1 MSAILAIGESG
12 VGKSAAMEN
21 LDPATTVIITPNNK
35 QLPFPGAAAKY
46 SKARNNLF
54 LLQTFKAVGETIDLI
69 NKAPNIKT
77 LILEDFTHYM
87 SKDVMDRAADK
98 GYEKW
103 TELAVKI
110 YNQMILK
117 ITTQLRPDLDA
128 ILIAHV
134 STTSDAAGN
143 MEIGLQTAGKLLD
156 NSIKIPSYFTYVFH
170 GVINFEGDEP
180 RYWFQTNRDNV
191 RLAKTPKQCFPLYI
205 PNDYKA
211 ILDRIH
217 AYEQGKLDQCIIEP
231 ANK

>member
-1 MSAILAIGESG
+1 MSAILVLGESG
-12 VGKSAAMEN
+12 VGKSAAIEY

-35 QLPFPGAAAKY
+35 QLPFAGASTKY
-46 SKARNNLF
+46 SKTRNNLF

-69 NKAPNIKT
+69 NKAPNIKV
-77 LILEDFTHYM
+77 LVIEDFTHYM
-87 SKDVMDRAADK
+87 TKDVIDRASEK

-110 YNQMILK
+110 YNQMIIK

-134 STTSDAAGN
+134 STSQDSAGN

-170 GVINFEGDEP
+170 GIINYDEDQP
-180 RYWFQTNRDNV
+180 RYWFQTNRDNT
-191 RLAKTPKQCFPLYI
+191 RLAKSPKGCFPMFI
-205 PNDYKA
+205 PNDYKTVFE
-211 ILDRIH
+211 RIH
-217 AYEQGKLDQCIIEP
+217 AYEQGKLDVAVVEP
-231 ANK
+231 QK